1 MTPFWGFST
10 VIRKL
15 EMAVVPA
22 GNSEAMLID
31 VVFAAV
37 PEQIVSFDPTAQVLA
52 APGNNGALD
61 PAIAV
66 VT

>member
-1 MTPFWGFST
+1 M
-10 VIRKL
+10 ILKL
-15 EMAVVPA
+15 EMAVVPT

-31 VVFAAV
+31 VVLAAV
-37 PEQIVSFDPTAQVLA
+37 PEQIVSLDPTAQVLA
-52 APGNNGALD
+52 ALGNNGALD